1 MDNIESKVVSS
12 PVIDEDMT
20 EKEENTTQSENE
32 DKPYSSEDIKTLMDN
47 PHTLVGAMIG
57 TNIQEL
63 AKTPEKQEEIKKTAE
78 QILNSSIKTKSLK
91 AQSQENE
98 VVKDENDTYFELHK
112 AELKTGGID
121 KATKKGRMKMVV
133 ATNTIWYVIL
143 FVTFLWWVI
152 GINTFYD
159 NIKPLGTTMKIVSIV
174 ISVVMLALVITGV
187 YFGVSWI
194 NSLR

>member
-12 PVIDEDMT
+12 SVIDEDMP
-20 EKEENTTQSENE
+20 EKEENTQSENE
-32 DKPYSSEDIKTLMDN
+32 KPYSAEDIKNLMDN

-63 AKTPEKQEEIKKTAE
+63 ANTPEKQEEIKKTAE

-91 AQSQENE
+91 AQSDKNTVVKNENE
-98 VVKDENDTYFELHK
+98 TYFELHK

-159 NIKPLGTTMKIVSIV
+159 NIKPLGTAMKVVSIV
-174 ISVVMLALVITGV
+174 ISVIMLALVITGV